1 MKEGS
6 QTFKTEISGN
16 QMEAAVKNK
25 DENNESVMRLKPLIK
40 SFQDADINKISDE
53 NNFHLLH
60 SLLKTGQP

>member
-1 MKEGS
+1 
-6 QTFKTEISGN
+6 
-16 QMEAAVKNK
+16 MEAAVKNK